1 MKKGQVYE
9 GSVVRVDFPNKGIV
23 CVGEETAVV
32 KNSLPGQKVKFS
44 VNKVR
49 KGKAEGRLLEVTEK
63 SPLETGRTCSLFG
76 LCGGCTYLSLPYEE
90 QLKVK
95 EEQVKRLLDSVL
107 NKQEEAWAFEGI
119 KGSPKAYEC
128 RNKMEFSFGDEYKDG
143 PLALGMHK
151 RGSFYDIVTVADC
164 EIVDAD
170 YRLILQI
177 VRDYFAREK
186 VSFFHRMSHEG
197 TYVTCWYVRH
207 PAPERF
213 WWHW

>member
-90 QLKVK
+90 QLRLK
-95 EEQVKRLLDSVL
+95 EQQVKYFGQIKEVAKIYFVPL
-107 NKQEEAWAFEGI
+107 NV
-119 KGSPKAYEC
+119 
-128 RNKMEFSFGDEYKDG
+128 NKNII
-143 PLALGMHK
+143 LAKIIQAGLK
-151 RGSFYDIVTVADC
+151 T
-164 EIVDAD
+164 
-170 YRLILQI
+170 
-177 VRDYFAREK
+177 
-186 VSFFHRMSHEG
+186 
-197 TYVTCWYVRH
+197 
-207 PAPERF
+207 ERK
-213 WWHW
+213 

>member
-23 CVGEETAVV
+23 CVGDETAVV

-90 QLKVK
+90 QL
-95 EEQVKRLLDSVL
+95 LS
-107 NKQEEAWAFEGI
+107 
-119 KGSPKAYEC
+119 
-128 RNKMEFSFGDEYKDG
+128 
-143 PLALGMHK
+143 
-151 RGSFYDIVTVADC
+151 
-164 EIVDAD
+164 
-170 YRLILQI
+170 LIHI
-177 VRDYFAREK
+177 
-186 VSFFHRMSHEG
+186 
-197 TYVTCWYVRH
+197 
-207 PAPERF
+207 
-213 WWHW
+213 

>member
-23 CVGEETAVV
+23 CVGDETAVV

-107 NKQEEAWAFEGI
+107 NKQEEAWIFEGI
-119 KGSPKAYEC
+119 KGSPKAYEY

-164 EIVDAD
+164 VFVSMSEEYPSSSVMIVCSFHTRSRKRRQPFTPSSDQDAL
-170 YRLILQI
+170 RS
-177 VRDYFAREK
+177 K
-186 VSFFHRMSHEG
+186 
-197 TYVTCWYVRH
+197 
-207 PAPERF
+207 APINIS
-213 WWHW
+213 

>member
-23 CVGEETAVV
+23 CVGDETAVV

-95 EEQVKRLLDSVL
+95 EEQVKRRRKPGLLRASRAARRLMNTVIRWNFPSETSTRTDRWRWACIR
-107 NKQEEAWAFEGI
+107 EAASTI
-119 KGSPKAYEC
+119 
-128 RNKMEFSFGDEYKDG
+128 
-143 PLALGMHK
+143 
-151 RGSFYDIVTVADC
+151 
-164 EIVDAD
+164 
-170 YRLILQI
+170 
-177 VRDYFAREK
+177 
-186 VSFFHRMSHEG
+186 
-197 TYVTCWYVRH
+197 
-207 PAPERF
+207 
-213 WWHW
+213 